1 MKSEA
6 DLMVEILTEVDTI
19 YAKFAEQDGNLA
31 ALLVT
36 VDALV
41 VTMDAVLDTANG
53 NIGAA
58 VGASLT
64 ADLAALN
71 TEADTMLTAS
81 A

>member
-6 DLMVEILTEVDTI
+6 DLMVEILTEVDAI
-19 YAKFAEQDGNLA
+19 YAKFAEQDAAMG

-36 VDALV
+36 LDALA
-41 VTMDAVLDTANG
+41 TSNNTELGTPAVNM
-53 NIGAA
+53 AA
-58 VGASLT
+58 ILLT
-64 ADLAALN
+64 LN